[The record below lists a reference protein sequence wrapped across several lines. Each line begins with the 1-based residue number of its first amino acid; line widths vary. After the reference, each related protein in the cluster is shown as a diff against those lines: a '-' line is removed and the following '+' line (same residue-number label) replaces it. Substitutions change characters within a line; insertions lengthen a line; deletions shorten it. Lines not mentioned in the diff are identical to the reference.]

1 MTTKPPD
8 RVIITIDDAHAET
21 IQAVADELQ
30 LAGLQVSSV
39 LSVSGIITG
48 EVSAEKRAGLS
59 QIKGVVDVE
68 PDGEMQ
74 AI

>member
-1 MTTKPPD
+1 MTTKPRD
-8 RVIITIDDAHAET
+8 RVIVTIDDAHAKT
-21 IQAVADELQ
+21 IQAVAAELQ

-59 QIKGVVDVE
+59 QISKKTKKRKQRL
-68 PDGEMQ
+68 P
-74 AI
+74 A

>member
-1 MTTKPPD
+1 MTTKPRD
-8 RVIITIDDAHAET
+8 RVIVTIDDAHTET

-30 LAGLQVSSV
+30 LAGLNVSSV
-39 LSVSGIITG
+39 LPVSGIITG
-48 EVSAEKRAGLS
+48 EVAAEKTAGLRRV
-59 QIKGVVDVE
+59 KGVVDVE

>member
-1 MTTKPPD
+1 MTTKPRD
-8 RVIITIDDAHAET
+8 RVIVTIDDAHAKT
-21 IQAVADELQ
+21 IQAVAAELQ

>member
-1 MTTKPPD
+1 MTTNPRD
-8 RVIITIDDAHAET
+8 RVIVTIDDAHTET
-21 IQAVADELQ
+21 IQALAAELQ

-39 LSVSGIITG
+39 LPVSGIITG
-48 EVSAEKRAGLS
+48 EVASEKRAGLS
-59 QIKGVVDVE
+59 RIKGVVDVE

>member
-1 MTTKPPD
+1 MTTKPRD
-8 RVIITIDDAHAET
+8 RVIVTIDDAHAKT
-21 IQAVADELQ
+21 IQAVAAELQ

-59 QIKGVVDVE
+59 QIAE
-68 PDGEMQ
+68 
-74 AI
+74 